1 MDRAHRES
9 ASPVET
15 LLDGMI
21 GKNAYFPRRIGGA
34 MRVHALGDHAVVNS
48 GLATDTFNLV
58 ISRAA
63 DGVQANAVAPIARD
77 FDEAGLPAAWWTC
90 RSGPD
95 AAFSRALG
103 DAGFVDDE
111 TSVGMLAELDALPCV
126 EPPRGFRVRQI
137 SEAGDV
143 ARFGALI
150 CALFDPPDPF
160 VDAFYLHVA
169 ALEIDTA
176 EPLKLFLG
184 EIDGR
189 AVSTAALYL
198 DAGTAHVFDIST
210 AAHARRRGY
219 ARAITHFVLAHARD
233 RLGADRAALQASPEG
248 LNVYRRLGF
257 RPVCEFRVY
266 SNRAAVLER
275 SHDQHPR

>member
-1 MDRAHRES
+1 A
-9 ASPVET
+9 
-15 LLDGMI
+15 
-21 GKNAYFPRRIGGA
+21 
-34 MRVHALGDHAVVNS
+34 
-48 GLATDTFNLV
+48 
-58 ISRAA
+58 
-63 DGVQANAVAPIARD
+63 
-77 FDEAGLPAAWWTC
+77 
-90 RSGPD
+90 
-95 AAFSRALG
+95 RALG
-103 DAGFVDDE
+103 EAGFVADE

-126 EPPRGFRVRQI
+126 AAPRGLRVRQI
-137 SEAGDV
+137 SGADDV

-169 ALEIDTA
+169 ALEIDPA

-184 EIDGR
+184 EIDGC

-198 DAGTAHVFDIST
+198 DAGTAHVFDVST

-219 ARAITHFVLAHARD
+219 ACAVTHFVLAHARD
-233 RLGADRAALQASPEG
+233 RLGAARAALQASPDG